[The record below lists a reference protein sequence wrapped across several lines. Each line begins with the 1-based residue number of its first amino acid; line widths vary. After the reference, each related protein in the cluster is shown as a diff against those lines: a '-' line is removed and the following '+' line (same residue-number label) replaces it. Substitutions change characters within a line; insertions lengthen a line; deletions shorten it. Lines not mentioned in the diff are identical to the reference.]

1 MYCIFSFN
9 VICFLK
15 FIVHKINYEI
25 IKSEIVK
32 LTRRENA
39 DVTDADMIVGW
50 MVYVGDQEG
59 EIKLMWHGGEGE
71 RESALPL

>member
-50 MVYVGDQEG
+50 MV
-59 EIKLMWHGGEGE
+59 
-71 RESALPL
+71 